1 MDLQVE
7 EEGFTVVTEPADFHA
22 VQDALR
28 EKGITWEEAALEM
41 VPKTEV
47 RVEGPDA
54 ETLVRLLELLE
65 DMDDVQKV
73 YSNADLDIDS
83 LAEV

>member
-1 MDLQVE
+1 MRRRGLVRH
-7 EEGFTVVTEPADFHA
+7 V
-22 VQDALR
+22 LR
-28 EKGITWEEAALEM
+28 H
-41 VPKTEV
+41 EV
-47 RVEGPDA
+47 RPPGGEEDDHVDRLEGDA
-54 ETLVRLLELLE
+54 AQQLVKLLELLE